1 MKKLSKILL
10 IAFAMMIMSLPVA
23 AAAES
28 YAEWTSTEDWPLMD
42 DGSYIGTAYSGPTYG
57 TAFDYYESYLIH
69 YALDKNTG
77 AVIYYDDYGTFV
89 DENFDT
95 ITAPN
100 NWEDIDINVNL
111 PARTPVIER
120 LDLVNSVVYYAW
132 ADDSGNLW
140 YSVAAG
146 SNIIHIDNEKVIH
159 DSNFEVMTYDESVQ
173 ITNMMDTAS
182 MNGESVAYDPY
193 TLRQSLITADIPSP
207 GPNGGSMSIV
217 IGAVVVVLIVAC
229 GAYFMRGRK
238 KQTATAGAENMEN
251 NNDQYQQQNTDA
263 RTNTERAAEAAAKA
277 ANVANDMAAKAAD
290 AAKTTAFMAKEKA
303 NAFSKAYKEAQE
315 RQRAASKTVCPNCG
329 AQNDAGSKFCQ
340 NCGTK
345 LNGEENSNA

>member
-1 MKKLSKILL
+1 M
-10 IAFAMMIMSLPVA
+10 
-23 AAAES
+23 
-28 YAEWTSTEDWPLMD
+28 
-42 DGSYIGTAYSGPTYG
+42 YS
-57 TAFDYYESYLIH
+57 I
-69 YALDKNTG
+69 
-77 AVIYYDDYGTFV
+77 
-89 DENFDT
+89 
-95 ITAPN
+95 
-100 NWEDIDINVNL
+100 
-111 PARTPVIER
+111 
-120 LDLVNSVVYYAW
+120 
-132 ADDSGNLW
+132 
-140 YSVAAG
+140 AAG
-146 SNIIHIDNEKVIH
+146 SYIIHIDNEKVIH

-173 ITNMMDTAS
+173 IANMMDTAS
-182 MNGESVAYDPY
+182 MNGESVAYNPY

-217 IGAVVVVLIVAC
+217 IGAVVIILVIAC

-238 KQTATAGAENMEN
+238 KKTATAGAENMNTEHT
-251 NNDQYQQQNTDA
+251 QQQNADTKS
-263 RTNTERAAEAAAKA
+263 NTERAAEAAAKA

-345 LNGEENSNA
+345 LNGEENGNA